1 MCTWCEMHDG
11 RLILIPTQKS
21 KRLAQHVRYPAEATI
36 VGRVTGVTN
45 VTELPLIG
53 ETVCPWHSPD
63 VTLRQVLTLPD
74 EVLCAA
80 IPGSMPKC
88 V

>member
-1 MCTWCEMHDG
+1 MHDG

-21 KRLAQHVRYPAEATI
+21 KRLAQHVLYPAEATI

-53 ETVCPWHSPD
+53 ENRLP
-63 VTLRQVLTLPD
+63 LALT
-74 EVLCAA
+74 
-80 IPGSMPKC
+80 
-88 V
+88 